1 MATTCFG
8 QLFVAARRRRQPTK
22 EWHGWCITIE
32 HGERERGMAAWLAP
46 TRGDKY
52 GVVAHVGSGEL
63 EHDVEHLAD
72 GRSAT
77 WSARRVSVGW

>member
-1 MATTCFG
+1 
-8 QLFVAARRRRQPTK
+8 
-22 EWHGWCITIE
+22 
-32 HGERERGMAAWLAP
+32 MAAWLAP

-77 WSARRVSVGW
+77 WSARRVSVGWRLGAVRGGRERML

>member
-1 MATTCFG
+1 
-8 QLFVAARRRRQPTK
+8 
-22 EWHGWCITIE
+22 
-32 HGERERGMAAWLAP
+32 MAAWLAP